1 MDRGLD
7 IEDSDAF
14 FNMRGK
20 FWIESRDK
28 ALAEKERNKPFS
40 EKSQEGWE
48 LGQNIE
54 GEKRYTVN
62 THPAT
67 ARTVSSG

>member
-14 FNMRGK
+14 FNMRSK

-54 GEKRYTVN
+54 GEKRHIVN

>member
-1 MDRGLD
+1 MGRGLD

-14 FNMRGK
+14 FNMRSK

-40 EKSQEGWE
+40 KKSQEGWE

-54 GEKRYTVN
+54 REKRYIVN
-62 THPAT
+62 PHPAT